1 MKFTFRLVVVSVLSL
16 LWAYPALAQFGSIPI
31 ENCDDYVS
39 RTVNQVQMAKGC
51 GHTGPQWS
59 LDAESHK
66 TWCKQAS
73 SRDRDREYAER
84 LKALVAC
91 RGDSGVVKVANCHDY
106 GARFRSQLDLA
117 KALGS
122 GCSFEGMR
130 WSDNLVQHMHWC
142 NRTDAGK
149 HDFEDAARRKEL
161 ASCHAPK

>member
-31 ENCDDYVS
+31 ENC
-39 RTVNQVQMAKGC
+39 
-51 GHTGPQWS
+51 
-59 LDAESHK
+59 
-66 TWCKQAS
+66 
-73 SRDRDREYAER
+73 RDRDREYAER